1 MEQNPGHNLVALFN
15 SGNQRA
21 FQGLYKL
28 LYPSILV
35 LADNMLSDTQEAQD
49 VCTESFIK
57 LFQSNE
63 KFESLQNLKAFLF
76 TITRNACLNS
86 IKSKATS
93 SRNKKQLS
101 YLLNDKEEIWKDE
114 VEAELI
120 NMIYASIE
128 NLPGKCRN
136 VFRMTLLGY
145 SPEEIAERYKISIST
160 VRNQKARGLKLIR
173 KSIMKEKDVYRTIAA
188 ISVLITLFSQ
198 KPYN

>member
-15 SGNQRA
+15 NGNQRA

-35 LADNMLSDTQEAQD
+35 LADNMLSDIQEAQD
-49 VCTESFIK
+49 ICTESFIK

-86 IKSKATS
+86 IKSQASS
-93 SRNKKQLS
+93 SRNKKQLR

-128 NLPGKCRN
+128 NLPVKCRK

-173 KSIMKEKDVYRTIAA
+173 KSVLKEKNLYRTIAT
-188 ISVLITLFSQ
+188 ISVLITLVSQ
-198 KPYN
+198 KPYH